1 MKFNTAC
8 LHAAKDATHS
18 TGAVAAPIYQSA
30 TFARESVD
38 SGQLY
43 SYSRLQNPT
52 REHLENIMARLEQGA
67 GAVAFSTGMAA
78 EAAVMELFSQGDRI
92 IASDDLY
99 GGSIRL
105 FNNFSKKNGIA
116 VDYADTGN
124 INEIKSLIEPSTKA
138 IFVETPTNPMLKVTD
153 IAEVSKLAKEHG
165 LLLIVDNTFL
175 TPYFQLPIPLGADIV
190 IHSGTKYLCGHNDTM
205 AGAAVAASA
214 EMSEKLHY
222 IAKTTGAG
230 LSPFDCFLMVRGIKT
245 LAVRMERHNQ
255 NAAAAAEWLCRQK
268 KVKKVYYLGLES
280 HPGHEVAK
288 KQSTGFGGMIS
299 FEVESEEL
307 ALSVLKKV
315 KIIQF
320 AESLGGV
327 ESLIT
332 YPVTQTHADVPR
344 EKREKNGINERLLR
358 LSVGIEDACDVIAD
372 LDQAIN

>member
-1 MKFNTAC
+1 MKFNTVC
-8 LHAAKDATHS
+8 LHAAKDMTHS

-38 SGQLY
+38 SNQTY

-52 REHLENIMARLEQGA
+52 REHLENIMARLEEGA

-78 EAAVMELFSQGDRI
+78 EAAVMELFSQGDRV

-105 FNNFSKKNGIA
+105 FNNFSKKNGII
-116 VDYADTGN
+116 VDYVDTGD
-124 INEIKSLIEPSTKA
+124 IGAIKKLIAPTTKA
-138 IFVETPTNPMLKVTD
+138 VFVETPTNPMLKVTD
-153 IAEVSKLAKEHG
+153 IAEVSKLAREHG

-175 TPYFQLPIPLGADIV
+175 TPYFQLPIRLGADIV

-205 AGAAVAASA
+205 AGVAVAASA
-214 EMSEKLHY
+214 DMAEKLHY
-222 IAKTTGAG
+222 INKTTGAP
-230 LSPFDCFLMVRGIKT
+230 LSPFDCFLMTRGIKT

-255 NAAAAAEWLCRQK
+255 NASEAAKWLCRQK

-280 HPGHEVAK
+280 HPGHETVK

-299 FEVESEEL
+299 FEVESAEL

-315 KIIQF
+315 KVIQF

-332 YPVTQTHADVPR
+332 YPVTQTHADVPA

-358 LSVGIEDACDVIAD
+358 LSVGIEDVCDIIAD

>member
-1 MKFNTAC
+1 M
-8 LHAAKDATHS
+8 AK
-18 TGAVAAPIYQSA
+18 
-30 TFARESVD
+30 
-38 SGQLY
+38 
-43 SYSRLQNPT
+43 
-52 REHLENIMARLEQGA
+52 LEEGA

-78 EAAVMELFSQGDRI
+78 EAAVMELFSQGDRV

-105 FNNFSKKNGIA
+105 FNNFSKKNGII
-116 VDYADTGN
+116 VDYVDTGD
-124 INEIKSLIEPSTKA
+124 IGAIKNLITPATKA
-138 IFVETPTNPMLKVTD
+138 VFVETPTNPMLKVTD
-153 IAEVSKLAKEHG
+153 IAAVSKLAREHG

-175 TPYFQLPIPLGADIV
+175 TPYFQLPIRLGADIV

-205 AGAAVAASA
+205 AGVAVAAKA
-214 EMSEKLHY
+214 EMAEKLHY
-222 IAKTTGAG
+222 INKTTGAP
-230 LSPFDCFLMVRGIKT
+230 LSPFDCFLMTRGIKT

-255 NAAAAAEWLCRQK
+255 NATEAAEWLCRQK

-280 HPGHEVAK
+280 HPGHETVK

-299 FEVESEEL
+299 FEVENTEL
-307 ALSVLKKV
+307 ALSVLRKV
-315 KIIQF
+315 KVIQF

-332 YPVTQTHADVPR
+332 YPVTQTHADVPA

-358 LSVGIEDACDVIAD
+358 LSVGIEDVCDIIAD